1 MEWLSDLFGLSP
13 GTVLALV
20 CVSFCAAI
28 IDSIAGGGGLLNVP
42 ALLLAGL
49 DPVSAVATNK
59 LQGSFGVLSATR
71 AYARAGLIDWKGTL
85 PAFVGSA
92 VGAGTGAVMAQVIPL
107 GALKTAVPF
116 LLIAIALFI
125 AFSPKLS
132 DAESRE
138 RVRPA
143 LYAATFAVMIGFYDG
158 IFGPGGGTF
167 FFITL
172 VVLLGQGV
180 TRAAANAKFLNLAS
194 NVGAFALF
202 AFSGHIYW
210 ALGVVLGCAAM
221 AGAQI
226 GARAALRQG
235 AALIKPVVVIVSI
248 LMALKLMSDASHP
261 IGQWLRGMF
270 AG

>member
-1 MEWLSDLFGLSP
+1 MDALTALFGLELSI
-13 GTVLALV
+13 VLTLMV
-20 CVSFCAAI
+20 VSFIAAI

-42 ALLLAGL
+42 SLMLAGL

-71 AYARAGLIDWKGTL
+71 AYARAGLIDWRASL

-92 VGAGTGAVMAQVIPL
+92 VGAGFGAVMAQVVPL

-116 LLIAIALFI
+116 LLIGIALFI
-125 AFSPKLS
+125 LLSPKLS

-138 RVRPA
+138 RVRP
-143 LYAATFAVMIGFYDG
+143 LVYAVTFAAIIGFYDG

-194 NVGAFALF
+194 NLGAFGLF
-202 AFSGHIYW
+202 AFSGRIAW
-210 ALGVVLGCAAM
+210 ALGLALGVAAVL
-221 AGAQI
+221 GAQI
-226 GARAALRQG
+226 GARAALRGG
-235 AALIKPVVVIVSI
+235 AGLIKPVVVAVSI
-248 LMALKLMSDASHP
+248 LMALRLMLDPAHP
-261 IGQWLRGMF
+261 VGAAI
-270 AG
+270 AGFLGP